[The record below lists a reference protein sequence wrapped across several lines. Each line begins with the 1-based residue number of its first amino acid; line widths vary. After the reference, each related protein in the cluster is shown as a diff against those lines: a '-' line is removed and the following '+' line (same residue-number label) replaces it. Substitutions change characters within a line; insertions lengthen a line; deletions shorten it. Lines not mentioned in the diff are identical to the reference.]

1 MNKIT
6 KLILRLLKENDIYKS
21 YINNKNFIL
30 QLNNVTIPWID
41 DNPSCFCQELYDL
54 LNNKINIKDY
64 KNYANFKSNIIIYN
78 IKDVEKLF
86 NYFNNNGIIWGG
98 GRKCTINSIPN
109 GFNPYDKSSY
119 LKLYDDEGRIYYGR
133 NYNLNYSYS
142 ETTLT
147 EDDFYVFYEKH
158 KKKIND
164 NFERFLI
171 K

>member
-1 MNKIT
+1 MNIGLIKGGTNMLKIF
-6 KLILRLLKENDIYKS
+6 KGYEKEYLEKNMDKALIETDI
-21 YINNKNFIL
+21 
-30 QLNNVTIPWID
+30 QD
-41 DNPSCFCQELYDL
+41 
-54 LNNKINIKDY
+54 KINIKDY

-147 EDDFYVFYEKH
+147 EDDFYIFYEKH